1 MEPNPLDPT
10 PTLPLVDHEAPES
23 HRFPTE
29 VLDLH
34 DRVVALDSA
43 VRVLSQ
49 MVSAQARSQ
58 GASNGRPSAA
68 GRRFSALVTGEEL
81 VALADWVDFYQ
92 EYYDIGTMWL
102 EVCWWRHTKVVQELA
117 ALHGAWM
124 AVYQSD
130 EPVHGAAAIEWH
142 EAAVRARER
151 IREAMH
157 NGPGCSVSSHRAD
170 DPMARDRFW
179 IEEGQS
185 LRRWVD
191 ESGSDDDRR
200 AAFQRDRSTFKTD

>member
-1 MEPNPLDPT
+1 MEPNSQD
-10 PTLPLVDHEAPES
+10 PTLPFVDQADPES
-23 HRFPTE
+23 RPLPPD
-29 VLDLH
+29 VQALH
-34 DRVVALDSA
+34 DRVGGLEST
-43 VRVLSQ
+43 VRGLSQ
-49 MVSAQARSQ
+49 LVSTQARS
-58 GASNGRPSAA
+58 GPNGRPSTA
-68 GRRFSALVTGEEL
+68 GQRFSPLVRGGEL

-130 EPVHGAAAIEWH
+130 EPVHGAAALEWH
-142 EAAVRARER
+142 EAAVRTRER
-151 IREAMH
+151 IRETMH
-157 NGPGCSVSSHRAD
+157 SGTGCSVSSHRAD

-179 IEEGQS
+179 IEEGRS

-191 ESGSDDDRR
+191 EDGSDDERR
-200 AAFQRDRSTFKTD
+200 AARTRDRSTFKSD